1 MPLVRSDDV
10 GRERTLSSIYATCI
24 MDECIGRYQ
33 TTSRQPKAEHGRRLE
48 YTNTPTVLSAHPLSI
63 ELKRTQEPQNPLS
76 MPRAAIPSPAAKLP
90 TSLPST
96 LWRTPAPVEVV
107 VAEAD
112 VEWDVAEWEVAFAPD
127 EVAEDE
133 VTEMEVVAKLMDV
146 L

>member
-1 MPLVRSDDV
+1 
-10 GRERTLSSIYATCI
+10 
-24 MDECIGRYQ
+24 
-33 TTSRQPKAEHGRRLE
+33 
-48 YTNTPTVLSAHPLSI
+48 
-63 ELKRTQEPQNPLS
+63 
-76 MPRAAIPSPAAKLP
+76 MPRAAIPKTATKLP

-96 LWRTPAPVEVV
+96 LCRTPAPVEVV
-107 VAEAD
+107 LAEAD